1 MKKILIVHNKYQ
13 NIGGEDIAVENEIEI
28 LQKYYKVEVLYFKN
42 DKVLTFGQLI
52 SFATNNNSESNNLL
66 KHKISSFKPD
76 IVYIHNTWFK
86 ASLGI
91 FKITEKLNIKTF
103 IKLHNFR
110 YICTST
116 LSSAKHLGGEAFC
129 KACGYKRK
137 SLMLL
142 NTYFV
147 ESFFKS
153 ILVLVYGKKYFQILK
168 KGRINLLVL
177 TNFHKNFIKQLG
189 GFKSNIFV
197 FPNPINFKTNI
208 SKTKKEDSILYAGR
222 VSHEKGVDK
231 LIESFLK
238 AKLDATTLKIVGDGP
253 LLNELKNKYS
263 TNEKIQFLGVL
274 SNKVVLG
281 LIENSIAVVT
291 ATRLYEGQ
299 PTLLCEASSLGVP
312 SIFPKSGG
320 IEEFFPDNY
329 SLSFNQFDYKDL
341 ENKIK
346 LISKTSQL
354 KEIGNENKNYIFNY
368 LNEKKLIDSFN
379 MILDGK

>member
-110 YICTST
+110 YKCTST
-116 LSSAKHLGGEAFC
+116 LSSSRHPGGEALC

-137 SLMLL
+137 SLALL

-153 ILVLVYGKKYFQILK
+153 VLVLVYGKKYFQILK

>member
-1 MKKILIVHNKYQ
+1 MKKILIIHNKYQ

-28 LQKYYKVEVLYFKN
+28 LKKYYKVEVLYFKN
-42 DKVLTFGQLI
+42 DKVLTFKQLI

-66 KHKISSFKPD
+66 KHKILSFKPD
-76 IVYIHNTWFK
+76 LVYIHNTWFK
-86 ASLGI
+86 ASLGM
-91 FKITEKLNIKTF
+91 FKILEKLNIKTF

-116 LSSAKHLGGEAFC
+116 LSSSKHLDGEALC
-129 KACGYKRK
+129 KACGYKKK
-137 SLMLL
+137 SIMFL
-142 NTYFV
+142 NTYFI

-153 ILVLVYGKKYFQILK
+153 VLVLVYGKKYFQILK
-168 KGRINLLVL
+168 KKRMNLLVL
-177 TNFHKNFIKQLG
+177 TDFHKNFIKQIG

-197 FPNPINFKTNI
+197 FPNPIKFKLNI
-208 SKTKKEDSILYAGR
+208 SKIKKDDSILYAGR

-238 AKLDATTLKIVGDGP
+238 AELDTTTLKIVGDGP

-263 TNEKIQFLGVL
+263 TNEEIQFLGVL
-274 SNKVVLG
+274 SNKAVLD

-379 MILDGK
+379 MIIDGK

>member
-28 LQKYYKVEVLYFKN
+28 LKKYYKVEVLYFKN
-42 DKVLTFGQLI
+42 DNVLTLKQMI
-52 SFATNNNSESNNLL
+52 SFATSNNSHSNNLL
-66 KHKISSFKPD
+66 KNKISSFEPD

-86 ASLGI
+86 TSLGI
-91 FKITEKLNIKTF
+91 FKILEKLNIKTL

-116 LSSAKHLGGEAFC
+116 LFSSKHLDGETLC
-129 KACGYKRK
+129 KACGYKKK
-137 SLMLL
+137 SIMFI

-147 ESFFKS
+147 ESFLKS
-153 ILVLVYGKKYFQILK
+153 ILVLMYGKKYFQILK
-168 KGRINLLVL
+168 KRRINLLVL
-177 TNFHKNFIKQLG
+177 TDFHKNFIKQIG

-197 FPNPINFKTNI
+197 FPNPINFKSKI

-231 LIESFLK
+231 LIESFVK
-238 AKLDATTLKIVGDGP
+238 AELDTTTLKIVGDGP

-263 TNEKIQFLGVL
+263 TNEEIQFLGVL
-274 SNKVVLG
+274 SNKEVLG

-320 IEEFFPDNY
+320 IEEFFPDKY
-329 SLSFNQFDYKDL
+329 LLSFNQFDYKDL
-341 ENKIK
+341 ENKLK
-346 LISKTSQL
+346 FISNTSQL
-354 KEIGNENKNYIFNY
+354 EKIGNENKNYIFNY

-379 MILDGK
+379 RIIDGK